1 MYDKHCM
8 TKAKRKLK
16 ICHLIT
22 RMIIGG
28 AQENTLFSCRGQIEN
43 GHDVTL
49 ATGPTSGPEGKL
61 LEEQNTPG
69 LKVDIF
75 PNMIRALNP
84 LTDFKAYLDLKKYFK
99 EQKFDVVH
107 THASK
112 AGIIGRAAAWAAKV
126 PIVVHTVHGPAFHRY
141 EKAWRNKVYITAEKF
156 AAKRCHK
163 IVCVADAMTNQFL
176 EAGISKPEMYQT
188 VYSGMNLE
196 DYLQLE
202 GDRDIRNQYGIPAD
216 AIVIGKIARL
226 FELKGHEYLIKAA
239 KGLVDKNPNVHFL
252 LIGDG
257 LLRSE
262 IEQEVRSL
270 GIEKHFHFS
279 GLISPKVVP
288 MHTAAMDFV
297 CHLSLSEGLPRAVVQ
312 GLAAGQ
318 PVVAYNLDGAPEVVF
333 NDKTGYICPPASVKE
348 VRDALQKLIDSK
360 ELRQEMGQAGRK
372 LVSEKFNWTQMVAD
386 LEGVYSDLYEK
397 PLSY

>member
-1 MYDKHCM
+1 MS
-8 TKAKRKLK
+8 KAKHKLK

-43 GHDVTL
+43 GHEVTL

-61 LEEQNTPG
+61 LEEQNIDG
-69 LKVDIF
+69 LKVEIF

-84 LTDFKAYLDLKKYFK
+84 VKDFKAYLDLKRYFK

-126 PIVVHTVHGPAFHRY
+126 PAVIHTVHGPAFHRY
-141 EKAWRNKVYITAEKF
+141 EKAWRNKLYISAEKF

-163 IVCVADAMTNQFL
+163 IVCVADAMTKQFL
-176 EAGISKPEMYQT
+176 DAGISQAAMYQT
-188 VYSGMNLE
+188 VYSGMNLD
-196 DYLQLE
+196 DYLNLNEDQSL
-202 GDRDIRNQYGIPAD
+202 RIKYNIPED

-226 FELKGHEYLIKAA
+226 FELKGHEFLIQAA
-239 KGLVDKNPNVHFL
+239 KRLIDKNDKVHIL

-262 IEQEVRSL
+262 IENEIKKL
-270 GIEKHFHFS
+270 GIENNFHFS
-279 GLISPKVVP
+279 GLIPPRDVPK
-288 MHTAAMDFV
+288 HTAAMDIV
-297 CHLSLSEGLPRAVVQ
+297 CHLSLREGLPRAVVQ
-312 GLAAGQ
+312 GLAAEK
-318 PVVAYNLDGAPEVVF
+318 PVVAYNLDGAPEVVY
-333 NDKTGYICPPASVKE
+333 NDETGYICPAESVDE
-348 VRDALQKLIDSK
+348 VTMALEKLVNSE
-360 ELRQEMGQAGRK
+360 ELRRKLGKAGRK
-372 LVSEKFNWTQMVAD
+372 MVAEKFAWQKMVDD
-386 LEGVYSDLYEK
+386 LELVYAKQLG
-397 PLSY
+397 LT

>member
-1 MYDKHCM
+1 MYDKQIM
-8 TKAKRKLK
+8 NKPAKKLK

-43 GHDVTL
+43 GHQVTL
-49 ATGPTSGPEGKL
+49 TTGPTTGPEGKL
-61 LEEQNTPG
+61 LEEQKVDG
-69 LKVDIF
+69 LQVDIF

-84 LTDFKAYLDLKKYFK
+84 MKDFKAYIDLKKYFK

-126 PIVVHTVHGPAFHRY
+126 PAVIHTVHGPAFHRY
-141 EKAWRNKVYITAEKF
+141 EKPWKNKLYISAEKY

-188 VYSGMNLE
+188 VYSGMNLD
-196 DYLQLE
+196 DYLQL
-202 GDRDIRNQYGIPAD
+202 DSDKSIRKKYDIPDD
-216 AIVIGKIARL
+216 AVVIGKIARL
-226 FELKGHEYLIKAA
+226 FELKGHEFLIQAA
-239 KGLVDKNPNVHFL
+239 KRLIDKNDKVHIL

-262 IEQEVRSL
+262 IENEIKSL
-270 GIEKHFHFS
+270 GIEKNFHFS
-279 GLISPKVVP
+279 GLIPPREVP
-288 MHTAAMDFV
+288 IHTAAMDIV
-297 CHLSLSEGLPRAVVQ
+297 CHLSLREGLPRAVVQ
-312 GLAAGQ
+312 GLAAEK

-333 NDKTGYICPPASVKE
+333 NDETGYICPAESVDE
-348 VRDALQKLIDSK
+348 VTVALEKLVNSED
-360 ELRQEMGQAGRK
+360 LRRKLGQAGRK
-372 LVSEKFNWTQMVAD
+372 LVSEKFAWQKMVDD
-386 LEGVYSDLYEK
+386 LELIYAEVLNR
-397 PLSY
+397 

>member
-1 MYDKHCM
+1 MYDCHCM
-8 TKAKRKLK
+8 KKAQRKLK

-28 AQENTLFSCRGQIEN
+28 AQENTLFSCRGQIAN
-43 GHDVTL
+43 GHEVTL
-49 ATGPTSGPEGKL
+49 ATGPTTGPEGKL
-61 LEEQNTPG
+61 LEEQNIEG

-112 AGIIGRAAAWAAKV
+112 AGIIGRAAAWAAKIPV
-126 PIVVHTVHGPAFHRY
+126 VVHTVHGPAFHRY
-141 EKAWRNKVYITAEKF
+141 EKAWRNKLYISAEKF

-163 IVCVADAMTNQFL
+163 IVCVADAMTKQFL
-176 EAGISKPEMYQT
+176 DAGISKAEMYRT
-188 VYSGMNLE
+188 VYSGMNLD
-196 DYLQLE
+196 DYLNLE
-202 GDRDIRNQYGIPAD
+202 QDNTLRDTYGIPAD

-239 KGLVDKNPNVHFL
+239 KELVEHNSKVHFL

-262 IEQEVRSL
+262 IEEEIKKL
-270 GIEKHFHFS
+270 GLEKHFHFS
-279 GLISPKVVP
+279 GLIPPRDVPK
-288 MHTAAMDFV
+288 HTAAMDIV
-297 CHLSLSEGLPRAVVQ
+297 CHLSLREGLPRAVVQ
-312 GLAAGQ
+312 GLAAGK

-333 NDKTGYICPPASVKE
+333 DDETGYICPPESVNE
-348 VRDALQKLIDSK
+348 VSDALKKLIDSS
-360 ELRQEMGQAGRK
+360 ELRQKLGLAGRQ
-372 LVSEKFNWTQMVAD
+372 LVSEKFNWQKMVDD
-386 LEGVYSDLYEK
+386 LEEVYAELL
-397 PLSY
+397 PG

>member
-1 MYDKHCM
+1 MHIMSKA
-8 TKAKRKLK
+8 TKKLK

-28 AQENTLFSCRGQIEN
+28 AQENTLFSCRGQVAN
-43 GHDVTL
+43 GHEVTL
-49 ATGPTSGPEGKL
+49 ATGPTTGPEGKL
-61 LEEQNTPG
+61 LEEQNVDG
-69 LKVDIF
+69 LKIDIF

-84 LTDFKAYLDLKKYFK
+84 IKDFKAYLDLKKYFE

-126 PIVVHTVHGPAFHRY
+126 PAVIHTVHGPAFHRY
-141 EKAWRNKVYITAEKF
+141 EKPWKNKLYISAEKF

-163 IVCVADAMTNQFL
+163 IVCVADAMTQQFL

-188 VYSGMNLE
+188 VYSGMNLD
-196 DYLQLE
+196 DYLELD
-202 GDRDIRNQYGIPAD
+202 GDKSIRSQYGIPDD

-226 FELKGHEYLIKAA
+226 FELKGHEFLIQAA
-239 KGLVDKNPNVHFL
+239 KRLIEKNKNVHIL

-262 IEQEVRSL
+262 IENEIKSL
-270 GIEKHFHFS
+270 GIENNFHFS
-279 GLISPKVVP
+279 GLIPPRDVPK
-288 MHTAAMDFV
+288 HTAAMDIV
-297 CHLSLSEGLPRAVVQ
+297 CHLSLREGLPRAVVQ
-312 GLAAGQ
+312 GLAAEK

-333 NDKTGYICPPASVKE
+333 NDETGYICPAESVDE
-348 VRDALQKLIDSK
+348 VTEALDKLVQSED
-360 ELRQEMGQAGRK
+360 LRKKLGKAGRK
-372 LVSEKFNWTQMVAD
+372 LVSEKFAWQKMVDD
-386 LEGVYSDLYEK
+386 LEIVYASVLNR
-397 PLSY
+397 

>member
-1 MYDKHCM
+1 MYDCHCM
-8 TKAKRKLK
+8 KKAQRKLK

-28 AQENTLFSCRGQIEN
+28 AQENTLFSCRGQIAN
-43 GHDVTL
+43 GHEVTL
-49 ATGPTSGPEGKL
+49 ATGPTTGPEGKL
-61 LEEQNTPG
+61 LEEQNIEG

-112 AGIIGRAAAWAAKV
+112 AGIIGRAAAWATKV
-126 PIVVHTVHGPAFHRY
+126 PVVVHTVHGPAFHRY
-141 EKAWRNKVYITAEKF
+141 EKAWRNKLYISAEKF

-163 IVCVADAMTNQFL
+163 IVCVADAMTKQFL
-176 EAGISKPEMYQT
+176 DAGISKPEMYRT
-188 VYSGMNLE
+188 VYSGMNLD
-196 DYLQLE
+196 DYLNLE
-202 GDRDIRNQYGIPAD
+202 QDNTLRDTYGIPAD

-226 FELKGHEYLIKAA
+226 FELKGHEFLIKAA
-239 KGLVDKNPNVHFL
+239 KELVQHNSKVHFL

-262 IEQEVRSL
+262 IEEEIKNL
-270 GIEKHFHFS
+270 GLEKHFHFS
-279 GLISPKVVP
+279 GLIPPRDVPK
-288 MHTAAMDFV
+288 HTAAMDIV
-297 CHLSLSEGLPRAVVQ
+297 CHLSLREGLPRAVVQ
-312 GLAAGQ
+312 GLAAGK

-333 NDKTGYICPPASVKE
+333 DDKTGYICPPESVNE
-348 VRDALQKLIDSK
+348 VTGSLKKLIDSS
-360 ELRQEMGQAGRK
+360 ELRQKLGIAGRQ
-372 LVSEKFNWTQMVAD
+372 LVSEKFNWKKMVDD
-386 LEGVYSDLYEK
+386 LEEVYSELL
-397 PLSY
+397 PG

>member
-1 MYDKHCM
+1 MK
-8 TKAKRKLK
+8 KAQRKLK

-28 AQENTLFSCRGQIEN
+28 AQENTLFSCRGQIAN
-43 GHDVTL
+43 GHEVTL
-49 ATGPTSGPEGKL
+49 ATGPTTGPEGKL
-61 LEEQNTPG
+61 LEEQNIEG

-112 AGIIGRAAAWAAKV
+112 AGIIGRAAAWAAKIPV
-126 PIVVHTVHGPAFHRY
+126 VVHTVHGPAFHRY
-141 EKAWRNKVYITAEKF
+141 EKAWRNKLYISAEKF

-163 IVCVADAMTNQFL
+163 IVCVADAMTKQFL
-176 EAGISKPEMYQT
+176 DAGISKAEMYRT
-188 VYSGMNLE
+188 VYSGMNLD
-196 DYLQLE
+196 DYLNLE
-202 GDRDIRNQYGIPAD
+202 QDNTLRDTYGIPAD

-239 KGLVDKNPNVHFL
+239 KELVEHNSKVHFL

-262 IEQEVRSL
+262 IEEEIKKL
-270 GIEKHFHFS
+270 GLEKHFHFS
-279 GLISPKVVP
+279 GLIPPRDVPK
-288 MHTAAMDFV
+288 HTAAMDIV
-297 CHLSLSEGLPRAVVQ
+297 CHLSLREGLPRAVVQ
-312 GLAAGQ
+312 GLAAGK

-333 NDKTGYICPPASVKE
+333 DDETGYICPPESVNE
-348 VRDALQKLIDSK
+348 VSDALKKLIDSS
-360 ELRQEMGQAGRK
+360 ELRQKLGLAGRQ
-372 LVSEKFNWTQMVAD
+372 LVSEKFNWQKMVDD
-386 LEGVYSDLYEK
+386 LEEVYAELL
-397 PLSY
+397 PG